1 MQPKFVVLM
10 LTKEAGGQL
19 HSVSSMGSP
28 VCVHHTNIFIFIN
41 FHVPCLDINVLF
53 F

>member
-1 MQPKFVVLM
+1 MQPKFVVLI

-28 VCVHHTNIFIFIN
+28 VERAICAKNQF
-41 FHVPCLDINVLF
+41 LF
-53 F
+53 PLLATWQF